1 MKKFAIFFEPLQR
14 IFRVFS
20 FETRMPSDIVSI
32 VVSTGVGVSVL
43 AGILSG
49 VCYILAHGVQR
60 KPNKHRRN
68 SLSCPVCGREL
79 QRRPSVD
86 SALSTASVG
95 GVGLGRWASCSR
107 CQRRAC
113 KGRCAQF
120 RAGEGWV
127 CGECSRPPEL
137 TGAAGGSWI
146 RGIMET
152 LIAPNTYISGERLTA
167 EEDDEKRR
175 KDREEVRD
183 FIERLVNV
191 LLGENVDDASI
202 NKLYNDEKY
211 LPVTGQSPCTAH
223 AALKQI
229 IERLLRE
236 AITLPSLNRDTQSL
250 PPNETDR
257 TYEDLLATA
266 IINKVVSNGQHTR
279 PGSSAAS
286 LSSRTSTPSRRKR
299 VKEYFFGEETLEDKW
314 KTTDLDTSSV
324 SSLEEWIH
332 SDSSFGS
339 KKYVD
344 RVTLTIK
351 QDIEEVPQSESENE
365 DDSEY
370 FRTNSSLLSEE
381 EPNWFLQKRQFQ
393 GTHSPVPVPM
403 LVPNPTTEAKVLIG
417 DKEVDETS
425 DLSDVGSDYGEAE
438 SVPGRT
444 SLLIESKTVIGGKNL
459 LIDGDSG
466 DESSGDSGVKEV
478 DGSASGQHTP
488 NRHDNA
494 KTDITV
500 DDDNVEDA
508 SIMSVYSN
516 TEKVAEYT
524 EKYGSLPRTIIKSPV
539 PTPPARVSLQK
550 SKQEDETAEQKD
562 TDQTDSVKE
571 NGVQDRSEEDFKKD
585 LEIFSGRYSKREKEK
600 WKHAVEMKNNPY
612 SPENI
617 EKRMKQSS
625 STISSLFGPDYYAK
639 LAASPRGGAWTH
651 PR

>member
-1 MKKFAIFFEPLQR
+1 
-14 IFRVFS
+14 
-20 FETRMPSDIVSI
+20 
-32 VVSTGVGVSVL
+32 
-43 AGILSG
+43 
-49 VCYILAHGVQR
+49 
-60 KPNKHRRN
+60 
-68 SLSCPVCGREL
+68 
-79 QRRPSVD
+79 
-86 SALSTASVG
+86 
-95 GVGLGRWASCSR
+95 
-107 CQRRAC
+107 
-113 KGRCAQF
+113 
-120 RAGEGWV
+120 
-127 CGECSRPPEL
+127 
-137 TGAAGGSWI
+137 
-146 RGIMET
+146 MET
-152 LIAPNTYISGERLTA
+152 LVAPQTAPDGMGMDA
-167 EEDDEKRR
+167 EEDEDKRR
-175 KDREEVRD
+175 RDRAEVRD

-191 LLGENVDDASI
+191 LLGENVDDASV

-211 LPVTGQSPCTAH
+211 LPVAGQSPCSAH
-223 AALKQI
+223 ATLKQI

-236 AITLPSLNRDTQSL
+236 ALNLPNLNRDTQSL

-286 LSSRTSTPSRRKR
+286 LSSRTSTPRRRR

-351 QDIEEVPQSESENE
+351 QDIEEVAHSESDDE

-417 DKEVDETS
+417 DKEIDETS
-425 DLSDVGSDYGEAE
+425 DLSDAGSDYGEAE

-444 SLLIESKTVIGGKNL
+444 SLLIESKTVIGGKNVL
-459 LIDGDSG
+459 VNGDS
-466 DESSGDSGVKEV
+466 DEESSGDSGVKEV
-478 DGSASGQHTP
+478 DGSASGTHTP
-488 NRHDNA
+488 NRHIA
-494 KTDITV
+494 RADITV

-524 EKYGSLPRTIIKSPV
+524 EKYGSLPRTIMKSPV
-539 PTPPARVSLQK
+539 PTPPARASLQK
-550 SKQEDETAEQKD
+550 SKQQTNTSQQNG
-562 TDQTDSVKE
+562 TDQTDNMKE
-571 NGVQDRSEEDFKKD
+571 NGAQDPGDDSKEDFVV
-585 LEIFSGRYSKREKEK
+585 FSGSYSRREKEK
-600 WKHAVEMKNNPY
+600 WKHAIEMKNNPY

-617 EKRMKQSS
+617 EKRMKHSS

-639 LAASPRGGAWTH
+639 LAATPSGGRVDSPEVSLSKRINQLEEASIYSSL
-651 PR
+651 PRSLYTSKNSSKNFVKNPLLNFPENQKSL

>member
-1 MKKFAIFFEPLQR
+1 MFFTV
-14 IFRVFS
+14 I
-20 FETRMPSDIVSI
+20 
-32 VVSTGVGVSVL
+32 VSVL
-43 AGILSG
+43 VTLWVLFSAALYLYYYIIDVIL
-49 VCYILAHGVQR
+49 
-60 KPNKHRRN
+60 
-68 SLSCPVCGREL
+68 
-79 QRRPSVD
+79 D
-86 SALSTASVG
+86 
-95 GVGLGRWASCSR
+95 
-107 CQRRAC
+107 
-113 KGRCAQF
+113 
-120 RAGEGWV
+120 
-127 CGECSRPPEL
+127 
-137 TGAAGGSWI
+137 
-146 RGIMET
+146 
-152 LIAPNTYISGERLTA
+152 
-167 EEDDEKRR
+167 
-175 KDREEVRD
+175 
-183 FIERLVNV
+183 
-191 LLGENVDDASI
+191 
-202 NKLYNDEKY
+202 

-223 AALKQI
+223 AALKLI
-229 IERLLRE
+229 IERLLKE
-236 AITLPSLNRDTQSL
+236 AITLPNLNRDTQSL

-266 IINKVVSNGQHTR
+266 IINKVVSNGQHAR

-339 KKYVD
+339 SKYVD

-351 QDIEEVPQSESENE
+351 QDIEEVAQSESENE

-417 DKEVDETS
+417 DKEVEETS
-425 DLSDVGSDYGEAE
+425 DLSDVASDYGEAE

-444 SLLIESKTVIGGKNL
+444 SLLIESKTVIGGKNVL
-459 LIDGDSG
+459 LDGDSG

-478 DGSASGQHTP
+478 DGTASGQHTP
-488 NRHDNA
+488 DRNVTA

-516 TEKVAEYT
+516 SEKVAEYT
-524 EKYGSLPRTIIKSPV
+524 EKYGSLPRTIVKSPV

-550 SKQEDETAEQKD
+550 SKQEDEKAEQQG
-562 TDQTDSVKE
+562 TDETDSIKE
-571 NGVQDRSEEDFKKD
+571 NGVQDNEEDFKKD
-585 LEIFSGRYSKREKEK
+585 IEIFSGRYSKREKEK

-639 LAASPRGGAWTH
+639 LAATPRGGRVDPPEVSLNKKMSELEEASTYSSL
-651 PR
+651 PRSLYTSKHSSKNFVQNPLLNFPENYKQSL

>member
-1 MKKFAIFFEPLQR
+1 MFFTV
-14 IFRVFS
+14 I
-20 FETRMPSDIVSI
+20 
-32 VVSTGVGVSVL
+32 VSVL
-43 AGILSG
+43 VTLWVLFSAALYLYYYIIDVIL
-49 VCYILAHGVQR
+49 
-60 KPNKHRRN
+60 
-68 SLSCPVCGREL
+68 
-79 QRRPSVD
+79 D
-86 SALSTASVG
+86 
-95 GVGLGRWASCSR
+95 
-107 CQRRAC
+107 
-113 KGRCAQF
+113 
-120 RAGEGWV
+120 
-127 CGECSRPPEL
+127 
-137 TGAAGGSWI
+137 
-146 RGIMET
+146 
-152 LIAPNTYISGERLTA
+152 
-167 EEDDEKRR
+167 
-175 KDREEVRD
+175 
-183 FIERLVNV
+183 
-191 LLGENVDDASI
+191 
-202 NKLYNDEKY
+202 

-651 PR
+651 PRLTNSLGLHHKYEKPKSKRKA